1 MINEKK
7 DSKMK
12 YRITLIIAILGL
24 VASSCNKDIET
35 PENLV
40 QTPIRISATYE
51 GPQCSKVGYNE
62 DGNRISAT
70 WQAGDQIK
78 VVFGNHVSTLDL
90 ESGAGTASATFT
102 GTITGNAAPTANSML
117 ICYVSDV
124 NTPGMVTISGDGSYT
139 YTTTAFLTQDGSMD
153 TAASRNLFYG
163 MTKYGDG
170 NNVNCSFYTNT
181 SIMKFHVTAPDEVL
195 QGSVG
200 ATLTYRSNGVDIA
213 RATFTVGANYE
224 NTIYMSIPAG
234 NYSGEQT
241 LVYLFED
248 VEEDRI
254 LSASHASFTAG
265 QTYSKDVA
273 FSNAI
278 RLDTLTVNYTAHD
291 GDWLTGT
298 LENRVKVTIAQ
309 GATVTLKNVSINA
322 DGRWGGEGMAWPGID
337 CEGDATIV
345 LANSTTS
352 TVKGIS
358 DYYAA
363 ISVPSGH
370 TLTLRGPGTLN
381 AIGGS
386 RSAGIGASYYSEDC
400 GNIVIESGTI
410 NATGGS
416 LSGAGIGNTVNHK
429 CGAITITG
437 GTVTATGFA
446 EGAPGIGAGECAGL
460 LGSCGKITITGGTI
474 TATGGDYAAGIGG
487 GQETEIDAIT
497 ITTGITSIT
506 ATHGSNVAN
515 AIGPN
520 GDGQDDENLCPRVK
534 MGYAVVYKDA
544 AWQFGPMTSGDY
556 GHLTLVV
563 SGNTWTLTPAVST
576 APTETKDITSGIIT
590 VPNGAY
596 WRVTGATDHNNASTK
611 NNRIIVE
618 DGAMVMLSDLTVDGF
633 YSSPSINAAGV
644 TCLGDAI
651 IVLDGTN
658 AVSGFTNL
666 TIGYPG
672 IHIAKDYT
680 LVIRGSGSLTAGS
693 PAWGAG
699 IGGGLDL
706 NCGNIRIEGGTIVAT
721 GDSGAA
727 GIGGGEDAS
736 CGDITI
742 TSGVTSV
749 TANRGGAHQPGAAI
763 GAGYNGSCGTVTIEP
778 GAHVTQN

>member
-1 MINEKK
+1 
-7 DSKMK
+7 MK

-24 VASSCNKDIET
+24 VTSSCNKDIET

-51 GPQCSKVGYNE
+51 GPQGTKVGYNE

-78 VVFGNHVSTLDL
+78 VVFDNHVSTLYL
-90 ESGAGTASATFT
+90 ESGEGTASATFT
-102 GTITGNAAPTANSML
+102 GTITGNSAPTANSML

-124 NTPGMVTISGDGSYT
+124 KTPGMVTISGDGSYT

-181 SIMKFHVTAPDEVL
+181 SMMKFHVTAPDEVL

-200 ATLTYRSNGVDIA
+200 ATLTYRSNGVEIA
-213 RATFTVGANYE
+213 RATFTVGADYE

-234 NYSGEQT
+234 NYSGEQA
-241 LVYLFED
+241 LVYQYEA
-248 VEEDRI
+248 VAESRV

-265 QTYSKDVA
+265 QTYSKDVV

-278 RLDTLTVNYTAHD
+278 RLDTLTVDYTAQN
-291 GDWLTGT
+291 GAWLTGT
-298 LENRVKVTIAQ
+298 LANRVKVTIAQ
-309 GATVTLKNVSINA
+309 GATVTLKNVNINA
-322 DGRWGGEGMAWPGID
+322 DGSWSGQDIFAWPGID

-345 LANSTTS
+345 LAEGTTS

-358 DYYAA
+358 DYYSG
-363 ISVPSGH
+363 IYVPTNH

-381 AIGGS
+381 AFGGS
-386 RSAGIGASYYSEDC
+386 WSAGIGASYDERC

-416 LSGAGIGNTVNHK
+416 ESGAGIGNTVGNT
-429 CGAITITG
+429 CGDITIKG
-437 GTVTATGFA
+437 GTVNATGLA
-446 EGAPGIGAGECAGL
+446 ESAPGIGAGGVIL
-460 LGSCGKITITGGTI
+460 RSSGKITITGGTI
-474 TATGGDYAAGIGG
+474 TATGGAWAAGIGG
-487 GQETEIDAIT
+487 GQETEIGAIT
-497 ITTGITSIT
+497 ITTGITRIT
-506 ATHGSNVAN
+506 ATHGSDVAN

-520 GDGQDDENLCPRVK
+520 GDGQNDENLCPRVK
-534 MGYAVVYKDA
+534 MGYAVVYKNA

-576 APTETKDITSGIIT
+576 GYTDTKDITSGTIT

-596 WRVTGATDHNNASTK
+596 WRVTGATAQNNESTK

-644 TCLGDAI
+644 TCLGDAVV
-651 IVLDGTN
+651 VLDGTN
-658 AVSGFTNL
+658 VVKGFTNL

-672 IHIAKDYT
+672 IHIAEGYT
-680 LVIRGSGSLTAGS
+680 LVIRGSGSLTAGIS
-693 PAWGAG
+693 SWAAG
-699 IGGGLDL
+699 IGGGKDL

-721 GDSGAA
+721 GGSGAA

-749 TANRGGAHQPGAAI
+749 TANRGGAHNPPAAI
-763 GAGYNGSCGTVTIEP
+763 GAGYHGSCGTVTIEP

>member
-1 MINEKK
+1 
-7 DSKMK
+7 MK

-24 VASSCNKDIET
+24 MATSCNKDLEA
-35 PENLV
+35 PLENLV

-51 GPQCSKVGYNE
+51 GPQSTKVGYNE

-90 ESGAGTASATFT
+90 ESGAGTASATFS
-102 GTITGNAAPTANSML
+102 GTITGNSAPTANSML

-124 NTPGMVTISGDGSYT
+124 NVPGIVNISDDGSYT

-181 SIMKFHVTAPDEVL
+181 SIMKFHVTAPDGVL

-213 RATFTVGANYE
+213 RATFTVGADYE
-224 NTIYMSIPAG
+224 NTIYISIPAG
-234 NYSGEQT
+234 NYSGEQA
-241 LVYLFED
+241 LVYQYGD
-248 VEEDRI
+248 VEESRV
-254 LSASHASFTAG
+254 LSASRASFTAG
-265 QTYSKDVA
+265 QTYSKNVA

-278 RLDTLTVNYTAHD
+278 RLDTLTVNYTAQN

-298 LENRVKVTIAQ
+298 LANKVKVTIAS

-322 DGRWGGEGMAWPGID
+322 DGSWSGEDWNVWPGIG

-345 LANSTTS
+345 LAEGTTS
-352 TVKGIS
+352 TVRGIS
-358 DYYAA
+358 DYYSG
-363 ISVPSGH
+363 IYVPTNH

-381 AIGGS
+381 AFGGS
-386 RSAGIGASYYSEDC
+386 WSAGIGASYDERC

-416 LSGAGIGNTVNHK
+416 ESGAGIGNTVGK
-429 CGAITITG
+429 ACGDITITG
-437 GTVTATGFA
+437 GNVNATGLA
-446 EGAPGIGAGECAGL
+446 DGAPGIGAGENAGPW
-460 LGSCGKITITGGTI
+460 GSCGKITITGGTI
-474 TATGGDYAAGIGG
+474 TATGGAWAAGIGG
-487 GQETEIDAIT
+487 GQETEIGAIT
-497 ITTGITSIT
+497 ITTGITRIT
-506 ATHGSNVAN
+506 ATCGSQVAN

-520 GDGQDDENLCPRVK
+520 GDGQNDENLCPRVK

-544 AWQFGPMTSGDY
+544 AWQLGRQGGGPMASGDY

-576 APTETKDITSGIIT
+576 GCTDTKDITSGPIT

-596 WRVTGATDHNNASTK
+596 WRVTGATDHNNASTRD
-611 NNRIIVE
+611 NRIIVE
-618 DGAMVMLSDLTVDGF
+618 DGAMVMLSNLTVDGY
-633 YSSPSINAAGV
+633 YSNPSINAAGV
-644 TCLGDAI
+644 TCLGDAV

-658 AVSGFTNL
+658 AVTGFDDGSP
-666 TIGYPG
+666 GYPG

-680 LVIRGSGSLTAGS
+680 LVIRGSGSLTADS
-693 PAWGAG
+693 PSWGAG
-699 IGGGLDL
+699 IGGGLSLD
-706 NCGNIRIEGGTIVAT
+706 CGNIRIEGGTIVAT
-721 GDSGAA
+721 GGSGAA

-749 TANRGGAHQPGAAI
+749 TANRSGAHQPAAAI
-763 GAGYNGSCGTVTIEP
+763 GKGYNGTGGNVTIEP
-778 GAHVTQN
+778 GANVTQN